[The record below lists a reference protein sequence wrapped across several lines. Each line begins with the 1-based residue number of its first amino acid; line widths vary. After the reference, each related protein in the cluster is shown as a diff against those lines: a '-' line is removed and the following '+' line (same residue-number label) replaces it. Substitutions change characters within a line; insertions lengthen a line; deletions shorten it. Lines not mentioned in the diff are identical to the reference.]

1 VAGRIRDEDVALVRE
16 RAPIAEIVGE
26 HLQLR
31 RVGNRLTGL
40 CPFHDERSPSFN
52 VNAEQGFFHCFG
64 CGENGDV
71 IDFLQKIDH
80 LDFRDALE
88 RLAARV
94 GVQLRY
100 EQGSAAPRQEHN
112 VRARLVAA
120 NAAAAQFYAAQL
132 GTLAEASTGREE
144 LAKRGFDQQAAEQFG
159 VGYAPKGW
167 DVLVKHLRAQGFTAE
182 ELVASG
188 LASEGQRG
196 PIDRFRGRLIWPIA
210 DIGGD
215 VIAFGARKL
224 YDDDTMPG
232 KYINTPETTLY
243 KKSHVLYGLSTAKRD
258 IARQRRAV
266 IVEGYTDVMAAHL
279 AGVTTAVA
287 TCGTAFGEDHIKV
300 LRRLLMD
307 QDEFRGEVI
316 FTFDGDAAGQKAAMR
331 AFQDD
336 QKFVTQT
343 FVAIEPGGMDPCD
356 LRVAKGDAAVRDL
369 VEHRI
374 PLAEFAIRTV
384 LSRYDLDIPDGRVQ
398 ALSAAAPV
406 VAQLKDRA
414 LRPEYARQLAGW
426 LGMDVDTVLARV
438 AEVAGRPAAGAAQ
451 PQRRA
456 APTTPSP
463 RDAQEDRPDPHDR
476 ELFSER
482 ETLKVAMQRPVLAG
496 PVFDGLEPEMFTSP
510 AYRGVRA
517 AIAAAGG
524 CTMPLTGP
532 AWIQAVTGAAP
543 NDFIKGLATELA
555 VEPILTD
562 REVDQRYVS
571 MQLATLQERAVG
583 RRTYEV
589 KSRLQRMNPL
599 EQAEDYN
606 KLAGELFALEQYR
619 RALREQAIGAL

>member
-26 HLQLR
+26 HLALR

-40 CPFHDERSPSFN
+40 CPFHDERSPSFS

-64 CGENGDV
+64 CAENGDV
-71 IDFLQKIDH
+71 ISFVQKIDH
-80 LDFRDALE
+80 LDFRDAVE

-112 VRARLVAA
+112 QRARLVAA
-120 NAAAAQFYAAQL
+120 NAAAARFYAEQL
-132 GTLAEASTGREE
+132 TSSAEAGIGREE
-144 LAKRGFDQQAAEQFG
+144 LAKRGFDQAAAEQFG

-167 DVLVKHLRAQGFTAE
+167 DVLVRHLRAQGFSAE
-182 ELVASG
+182 EIIASG

-196 PIDRFRGRLIWPIA
+196 PIDRFRGRLMWPIA

-232 KYINTPETTLY
+232 KYINTPETALY
-243 KKSHVLYGLSTAKRD
+243 KKSHVLYGLATAKRD

-343 FVAIEPGGMDPCD
+343 FVAIEPSGLDPCD
-356 LRVAKGDAAVRDL
+356 LRVTKGDAAVRDL

-384 LSRYDLDIPDGRVQ
+384 LSRYDLTIPDGRVQ

-438 AEVAGRPAAGAAQ
+438 AEVAGRPAAQ
-451 PQRRA
+451 PGRRP
-456 APTTPSP
+456 APAPEP
-463 RDAQEDRPDPHDR
+463 RQPEDDRPNPHDR
-476 ELFSER
+476 DLFSER
-482 ETLKVAMQRPVLAG
+482 EVLKIAMQRPVLAG
-496 PVFDGLEPEMFTSP
+496 PVFDGLEPEIFTSP
-510 AYRGVRA
+510 AYRLVRA
-517 AIAAAGG
+517 AIAAVGG
-524 CTMPLTGP
+524 VSSATTGP
-532 AWIQAVTGAAP
+532 AWIQAVTTAAP

-571 MQLATLQERAVG
+571 MQMATLQERAVG
-583 RRTYEV
+583 RRIYEL

-599 EQAEDYN
+599 EQANEHN
-606 KLAGELFALEQYR
+606 KLGGELFALEAYR
-619 RALREQAIGAL
+619 RALREKAIGEL

>member
-1 VAGRIRDEDVALVRE
+1 MAGRIRDEDVALVRDK
-16 RAPIAEIVGE
+16 APIAEIVGE

-71 IDFLQKIDH
+71 ISFVQKIDH
-80 LDFRDALE
+80 LDFRDAVE
-88 RLAARV
+88 RLAARY

-100 EQGSAAPRQEHN
+100 EEGGAAPRQEHN
-112 VRARLVAA
+112 QKARLVLA
-120 NAAAAQFYAAQL
+120 NAAAKQFYAEQL
-132 GTLAEASTGREE
+132 QTTAEASIGREE
-144 LAKRGFDQQAAEQFG
+144 LAKRGFDAAAAAKFE

-167 DVLVKHLRAQGFTAE
+167 DTLVKHLRGQGFSNK
-182 ELVASG
+182 ELVDSG

-210 DIGGD
+210 DIAGD
-215 VIAFGARKL
+215 TIAFGARKL

-232 KYINTPETTLY
+232 KYINTPETVLY
-243 KKSHVLYGLSTAKRD
+243 KKSHVLYGLSMAKRE

-279 AGVTTAVA
+279 AGVETAVA

-300 LRRLLMD
+300 LRRILMD

-343 FVAIEPGGMDPCD
+343 FVAVEPNGMDPCD

-374 PLAEFAIRTV
+374 PLAEFAIQTV
-384 LSRYDLDIPDGRVQ
+384 LSRYDLEIPEGRVQ
-398 ALSAAAPV
+398 ALLAAAPV
-406 VAQLKDRA
+406 VAQLKDRS
-414 LRPEYARQLAGW
+414 LRPEYARRLAGW
-426 LGMDVDTVLARV
+426 LGMDIDIVLARV
-438 AEVAGRPAAGAAQ
+438 AEAADRPQGQGQQHRRTASVQ
-451 PQRRA
+451 PEQR
-456 APTTPSP
+456 PV
-463 RDAQEDRPDPHDR
+463 EDRPDPKDR

-482 ETLKVAMQRPVLAG
+482 ESLKIAMQRPVLAG
-496 PVFDGLEPEMFTSP
+496 PVFDGLEDEMFTSA
-510 AYRGVRA
+510 AYRSVRA
-517 AIAAAGG
+517 AIAKAGG
-524 CTMPLTGP
+524 CGSTTGGQG
-532 AWIQAVTGAAP
+532 WVQSVTGAA
-543 NDFIKGLATELA
+543 DTEATKALATELA
-555 VEPILTD
+555 VEAILTD
-562 REVDQRYVS
+562 REVDERYVG
-571 MQLATLQERAVG
+571 MQLATLQLRAVT
-583 RRTYEV
+583 RRLEEL
-589 KSRLQRMNPL
+589 KSRLQRMNPI
-599 EQAEDYN
+599 ESAEEYN

-619 RALREQAIGAL
+619 RGLREQAIGGL

>member
-1 VAGRIRDEDVALVRE
+1 MAGRIRDEDVALVRE

-64 CGENGDV
+64 CAENGDV
-71 IDFLQKIDH
+71 ISFVQKIDH
-80 LDFRDALE
+80 LDFRDAVE

-100 EQGSAAPRQEHN
+100 EQGGAAPRQEHN
-112 VRARLVAA
+112 QRARLVEANKAA
-120 NAAAAQFYAAQL
+120 KDYYTEQL
-132 GTLAEASTGREE
+132 RVSAEAAIGREE
-144 LAKRGFDQQAAEQFG
+144 LAKRGFDQAAAEQFS

-167 DVLVKHLRAQGFTAE
+167 DNLVKHLRAQGFSAQ
-182 ELVASG
+182 ELIDSG

-196 PIDRFRGRLIWPIA
+196 PIDRFRGRLIWPIT
-210 DIGGD
+210 DISGD

-232 KYINTPETTLY
+232 KYINTPETALY
-243 KKSHVLYGLSTAKRD
+243 KKSQVLYGLFAAKRE
-258 IARQRRAV
+258 IARQGRAV

-279 AGVTTAVA
+279 AGVPTAVA

-331 AFQDD
+331 AFADD

-343 FVAIEPGGMDPCD
+343 FVAVEPGGMDPCD
-356 LRVAKGDAAVRDL
+356 LRVTKGDAAVRDL

-384 LSRYDLDIPDGRVQ
+384 LGRYDLDIPEGRVQ
-398 ALSAAAPV
+398 ALAAAAPV
-406 VAQLKDRA
+406 VARLKDRA

-426 LGMDVDTVLARV
+426 LGMDIDTVLAKV
-438 AEVAGRPAAGAAQ
+438 AEVAAQPAGAQPSRRQVPAAPAQ
-451 PQRRA
+451 RTQDDR
-456 APTTPSP
+456 PSP
-463 RDAQEDRPDPHDR
+463 NDR

-482 ETLKVAMQRPVLAG
+482 ETLKIAMQRPVLAG
-496 PVFDGLEPEMFTSP
+496 PVFDALEDEMYTSP
-510 AYRGVRA
+510 AYRSVRA
-517 AIAAAGG
+517 AVATAGG
-524 CTMPLTGP
+524 CASTTGGP
-532 AWIQAVTGAAP
+532 GWIQAVTNAALT
-543 NDFIKGLATELA
+543 DFTKGLATELA

-562 REVDQRYVS
+562 REVDEKYVGI
-571 MQLATLQERAVG
+571 QLASLQLRAVT
-583 RRTYEV
+583 RRLEEV
-589 KSRLQRMNPL
+589 KSRLQRINPL
-599 EQAEDYN
+599 EQAEAYN

-619 RALREQAIGAL
+619 RALREQAIGDL

>member
-1 VAGRIRDEDVALVRE
+1 MAGRIRDEDVALVRE

-64 CGENGDV
+64 CAENGDV
-71 IDFLQKIDH
+71 ISFVQKIDH
-80 LDFRDALE
+80 LDFRDAVE

-100 EQGSAAPRQEHN
+100 EQGGAAPRQEHN
-112 VRARLVAA
+112 QRARLVLA
-120 NAAAAQFYAAQL
+120 NTAAADFYAEQL
-132 GTLAEASTGREE
+132 RVSAEAAIGREE
-144 LAKRGFDQQAAEQFG
+144 LAKRGFDQAAAEQFK

-167 DVLVKHLRAQGFTAE
+167 DNLVRHLRTQGFSAQ
-182 ELVASG
+182 ELIDSG

-196 PIDRFRGRLIWPIA
+196 PIDRFRGRLIWPIS
-210 DIGGD
+210 DISGD

-232 KYINTPETTLY
+232 KYINTPETALY
-243 KKSHVLYGLSTAKRD
+243 KKSHVLYGLHTAKRE
-258 IARQRRAV
+258 IARQGRAV

-279 AGVTTAVA
+279 AGVPTAIA

-331 AFQDD
+331 AFADD

-343 FVAIEPGGMDPCD
+343 FVAVEPNGMDPCD

-384 LSRYDLDIPDGRVQ
+384 LARYDLDIPEGRVQ
-398 ALSAAAPV
+398 ALAAASPV

-426 LGMDVDTVLARV
+426 LGMDVDTVLTKV
-438 AEVAGRPAAGAAQ
+438 AEVAGQPAAAPAGRRSAAVA
-451 PQRRA
+451 PAQR
-456 APTTPSP
+456 SE
-463 RDAQEDRPDPHDR
+463 QDRPSPHDR

-482 ETLKVAMQRPVLAG
+482 ETLKIAMQRPVLAG
-496 PVFDGLEPEMFTSP
+496 PVFDALEDEMYTSA
-510 AYRGVRA
+510 AYRSVRA

-524 CTMPLTGP
+524 CASSTGGP
-532 AWIQAVTGAAP
+532 GWIQAVTAAALT
-543 NDFIKGLATELA
+543 DFSRGLATELA

-562 REVDQRYVS
+562 REVDQKYVG
-571 MQLATLQERAVG
+571 MQLASLQLRGVT
-583 RRTYEV
+583 RRLEEV
-589 KSRLQRMNPL
+589 KSRLQRINPL
-599 EQAEDYN
+599 EQADAYN

-619 RALREQAIGAL
+619 RALREQAIGDL

>member
-1 VAGRIRDEDVALVRE
+1 MAGRIRDEDVALVRE
-16 RAPIAEIVGE
+16 RAAIAEIVGE
-26 HLQLR
+26 HLALR
-31 RVGNRLTGL
+31 RVGNRLSGL
-40 CPFHDERSPSFN
+40 CPFHDERSPSFS
-52 VNAEQGFFHCFG
+52 VNEEQGFFYCFG

-71 IDFLQKIDH
+71 ISFVQKIDH
-80 LDFRDALE
+80 LDFRDAIE
-88 RLAARV
+88 RLAARF
-94 GVQLRY
+94 GVVLRY

-112 VRARLVAA
+112 QRARLVAA
-120 NAAAAQFYAAQL
+120 NQAAAQFYAEQL
-132 GTLAEASTGREE
+132 TVSAEAAIGREE
-144 LAKRGFDQQAAEQFG
+144 LAKRGFDQKAAEQFG

-167 DVLVKHLRAQGFTAE
+167 DVLVKHLRSQGFSAE
-182 ELVASG
+182 ELIASG

-232 KYINTPETTLY
+232 KYINTSETSLY

-331 AFQDD
+331 AFEDD

-384 LSRYDLDIPDGRVQ
+384 LSRYDLTIPDGRVQ

-406 VAQLKDRA
+406 VAKLKDRA

-426 LGMDVDTVLARV
+426 LGMDVDTVLSRV
-438 AEVAGRPAAGAAQ
+438 AEVAGQPVHQNGRRQPAA
-451 PQRRA
+451 P
-456 APTTPSP
+456 APRESQ
-463 RDAQEDRPDPHDR
+463 DDRPDPHDR

-482 ETLKVAMQRPVLAG
+482 EVLKVALQRPVLAG

-510 AYRGVRA
+510 AYRLVRG
-517 AIAAAGG
+517 AIASAGG
-524 CTMPLTGP
+524 CATVTTAT
-532 AWIQAVTGAAP
+532 AWIQAVTSAAP

-555 VEPILTD
+555 VEPILID

-583 RRTYEV
+583 RRLYEV

-599 EQAEDYN
+599 EQADDYN

>member
-1 VAGRIRDEDVALVRE
+1 MAGRIRDEDVALVRE

-64 CGENGDV
+64 CAENGDV
-71 IDFLQKIDH
+71 ISFVQKIDH
-80 LDFRDALE
+80 LDFRDAVE

-100 EQGSAAPRQEHN
+100 EQGGAAPRQEHN
-112 VRARLVAA
+112 QRARLVLA
-120 NAAAAQFYAAQL
+120 NTAAAEFYAEQL
-132 GTLAEASTGREE
+132 RVSAEASTGREE
-144 LAKRGFDQQAAEQFG
+144 LAKRGFDHAAAEQFM

-167 DVLVKHLRAQGFTAE
+167 DVLVRHLKSQGFTAQ
-182 ELVASG
+182 ELIDSG

-210 DIGGD
+210 DISGD

-232 KYINTPETTLY
+232 KYINTPETALY
-243 KKSHVLYGLSTAKRD
+243 KKSHVLYGLYAAKRE
-258 IARQRRAV
+258 IARQGRAV

-279 AGVTTAVA
+279 AGVPTAIA

-331 AFQDD
+331 AFADD

-343 FVAIEPGGMDPCD
+343 FVAVEPGGMDPCD
-356 LRVAKGDAAVRDL
+356 LRVTKGDAAVRDL

-384 LSRYDLDIPDGRVQ
+384 LSRYDLDIPEGRVQ
-398 ALSAAAPV
+398 ALAAAAPV

-426 LGMDVDTVLARV
+426 LGMDVDTVLTKV
-438 AEVAGRPAAGAAQ
+438 AEVAGQPVAAQ
-451 PQRRA
+451 PPRRA
-456 APTTPSP
+456 QQQAAP
-463 RDAQEDRPDPHDR
+463 AQRSEQDRPAPHDR

-482 ETLKVAMQRPVLAG
+482 ESLKIAMQRPVLAG
-496 PVFDGLEPEMFTSP
+496 PVFDALEDEMFTSP
-510 AYRGVRA
+510 AYRSVRA
-517 AIAAAGG
+517 AVAKAGG
-524 CTMPLTGP
+524 CSFTAGGQ
-532 AWIQAVTGAAP
+532 AWIQAVTTAA
-543 NDFIKGLATELA
+543 DTEFTKGLATELA

-562 REVDQRYVS
+562 RQVDERYVG
-571 MQLATLQERAVG
+571 MQLASLELRGVT
-583 RRTYEV
+583 RRLEEK
-589 KSRLQRMNPL
+589 KSRLQRINPL
-599 EQAEDYN
+599 EQAETYN

-619 RALREQAIGAL
+619 RALRERAIGDL

>member
-64 CGENGDV
+64 CAENGDV
-71 IDFLQKIDH
+71 ISFVQKIDH
-80 LDFRDALE
+80 LDFRDAVE

-94 GVQLRY
+94 GVTLQY
-100 EQGSAAPRQEHN
+100 EQGGAAPRQEHN
-112 VRARLVAA
+112 QRARLVLANTAA
-120 NAAAAQFYAAQL
+120 KDYYVEQL
-132 GTLAEASTGREE
+132 RVSPEATVGREE
-144 LAKRGFDQQAAEQFG
+144 LAKRGFDQQAAEQFS

-167 DVLVKHLRAQGFTAE
+167 DNLVKHLRTQGFSNQ
-182 ELVASG
+182 ELIDAG

-210 DIGGD
+210 DIAGD
-215 VIAFGARKL
+215 IIAFGARKL

-232 KYINTPETTLY
+232 KYINTPETALY
-243 KKSHVLYGLSTAKRD
+243 KKSQVLYGLHTAKRE
-258 IARQRRAV
+258 IARQGRAV

-279 AGVTTAVA
+279 AGVPTAIA

-331 AFQDD
+331 AFADD

-343 FVAIEPGGMDPCD
+343 FVAVEPGGMDPCD
-356 LRVAKGDAAVRDL
+356 LRVTKGDAAVRDL

-384 LSRYDLDIPDGRVQ
+384 LARYDLEIPEGRVQ
-398 ALSAAAPV
+398 ALTAAAPV

-414 LRPEYARQLAGW
+414 LRPEYARRLAGW
-426 LGMDVDTVLARV
+426 LGMDIETVLTRI
-438 AEVAGRPAAGAAQ
+438 AEVAGQPVQSPAHRRPAPTAPAQ
-451 PQRRA
+451 R
-456 APTTPSP
+456 T
-463 RDAQEDRPDPHDR
+463 DADRPDPKNRD
-476 ELFSER
+476 LFSER
-482 ETLKVAMQRPVLAG
+482 ESLKLAMQRPVLAG
-496 PVFDGLEPEMFTSP
+496 PVFDGIEAEMFTSP
-510 AYRGVRA
+510 AYRAVRV
-517 AIAAAGG
+517 AITGAGG
-524 CTMPLTGP
+524 CASTAGGP
-532 AWIQAVTGAAP
+532 SWIQAVTGAAP
-543 NDFIKGLATELA
+543 NDLVKGLATELA

-562 REVDQRYVS
+562 REVDERYVS
-571 MQLATLQERAVG
+571 MQLARLQELAVT
-583 RRTYEV
+583 RRTADV
-589 KSRLQRMNPL
+589 KSRLERINPL
-599 EQAEDYN
+599 ERPDDYN

-619 RALREQAIGAL
+619 RALREKAIGGL

>member
-16 RAPIAEIVGE
+16 RAPIAEIIGE

-31 RVGNRLTGL
+31 RVGNRLVGL

-64 CGENGDV
+64 CAENGDV
-71 IDFLQKIDH
+71 ISFVQKIEH
-80 LDFRDALE
+80 LDFRDAVE
-88 RLAARV
+88 RLAARA

-100 EQGSAAPRQEHN
+100 EEGGAAPRQEHN
-112 VRARLVAA
+112 QRARLVEANKAA
-120 NAAAAQFYAAQL
+120 KDFYVEQL
-132 GTLAEASTGREE
+132 RTSSEASVAREE
-144 LAKRGFDQQAAEQFG
+144 LAKRGFDQAAAERFE

-167 DVLVKHLRAQGFTAE
+167 DVLVRHLKAKGFSND
-182 ELVASG
+182 ELQASG
-188 LASEGQRG
+188 LASVGQRG
-196 PIDRFRGRLIWPIA
+196 PIDRFRGRLIWPIT

-232 KYINTPETTLY
+232 KYINTPETVLY
-243 KKSHVLYGLSTAKRD
+243 KKSHVLYGLSAAKRE
-258 IARQRRAV
+258 IARQGRAV

-343 FVAIEPGGMDPCD
+343 FVAVEPNGLDPCD
-356 LRVAKGDAAVRDL
+356 LRVTKGDAAVRDL

-374 PLAEFAIRTV
+374 PLAEFAVRTV
-384 LSRYDLDIPDGRVQ
+384 LGRYDLEIPEGRVQ
-398 ALSAAAPV
+398 ALAASAPV

-414 LRPEYARQLAGW
+414 LRPEYARRLAGW
-426 LGMDVDTVLARV
+426 LGMDVETVLTRV
-438 AEVAGRPAAGAAQ
+438 AEVAGQPAGQQRRQVAAPAQRAQ
-451 PQRRA
+451 PDR
-456 APTTPSP
+456 PSP
-463 RDAQEDRPDPHDR
+463 NDR

-482 ETLKVAMQRPVLAG
+482 ESLKVALQRPALAG
-496 PVFDGLEPEMFTSP
+496 PVFDALEPEMFTSP
-510 AYRGVRA
+510 AYRAVRLA
-517 AIAAAGG
+517 VAAAGG
-524 CTMPLTGP
+524 CQSAGGGQG
-532 AWIQAVTGAAP
+532 WIQAVTNAA
-543 NDFIKGLATELA
+543 DTDATRGVATELA

-562 REVDQRYVS
+562 REVDERYVS
-571 MQLATLQERAVG
+571 MQLASLELRGVT
-583 RRTYEV
+583 RRTMEV
-589 KSRLQRMNPL
+589 KSRLQRLNPL
-599 EQAEDYN
+599 EQAEEYN
-606 KLAGELFALEQYR
+606 RMAGELFALEQYR
-619 RALREQAIGAL
+619 RALREKAIGDL